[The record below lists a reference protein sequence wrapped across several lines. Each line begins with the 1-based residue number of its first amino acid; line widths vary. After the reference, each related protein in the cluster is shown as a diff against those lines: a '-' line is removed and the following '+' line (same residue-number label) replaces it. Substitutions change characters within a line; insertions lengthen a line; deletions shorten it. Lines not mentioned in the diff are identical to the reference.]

1 MSEEP
6 LIFGS
11 NEFIFEMDAPNRESD
26 FVVAEH
32 FIKKMGKTYFEKREA
47 TVYTKEEKT
56 RRIDVQIT
64 RTIDQDKVVYVIS
77 RAGSKDSHILEQT
90 DLSSDSLEAFKKDWS
105 SNWKPILPKDESLT
119 PLMLTICTLEPMTFR
134 PQTEVNEES
143 KDLKAR
149 ISKLESSAAAENS
162 RSDELAERAGMLDKM
177 EKGELGAKEN
187 MLMKEEP
194 VLNGPDKSAD
204 PEDLE
209 KRVEVLETMMAAMK
223 VKIDQLALSILKS

>member
-1 MSEEP
+1 
-6 LIFGS
+6 
-11 NEFIFEMDAPNRESD
+11 MDAPNRASD

-64 RTIDQDKVVYVIS
+64 RTIDQEKVVYVIS
-77 RAGSKDSHILEQT
+77 KAGTKDSHILEQT

-119 PLMLTICTLEPMTFR
+119 PLMLAICTLEPMT
-134 PQTEVNEES
+134 EVYEES

-162 RSDELAERAGMLDKM
+162 RSDELAERAKMLHKM
-177 EKGELGAKEN
+177 EKGGLEGKEN

-194 VLNGPDKSAD
+194 VTNGLAKSAD

-209 KRVEVLETMMAAMK
+209 KRVELLETMMAAMK
-223 VKIDQLALSILKS
+223 VKIDQLAQSFEILKKI